1 VVATLV
7 ADYGGGL
14 GVRTMEEDQ
23 GGGGPTTGSG
33 GRRQCWVEQRQ
44 IWAVAVWALC
54 TCGRRERCEWVGRGA
69 EARSAQ

>member
-1 VVATLV
+1 
-7 ADYGGGL
+7 
-14 GVRTMEEDQ
+14 MEEDQ

-44 IWAVAVWALC
+44 IWAVAVWAMC